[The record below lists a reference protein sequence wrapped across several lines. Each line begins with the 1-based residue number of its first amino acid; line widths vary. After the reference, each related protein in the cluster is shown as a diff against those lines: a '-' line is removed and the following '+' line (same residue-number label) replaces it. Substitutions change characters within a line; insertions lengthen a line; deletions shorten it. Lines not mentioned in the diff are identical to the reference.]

1 MVNWNKGDWQGRD
14 RRQVEN
20 NYKVVGYSVVI
31 GAIALLIAAIL
42 EKWVY

>member
-14 RRQVEN
+14 KRQVEN

-31 GAIALLIAAIL
+31 GVIALALSIIL